1 LKVLVT
7 GGASGIGR
15 ATAELLVARDARVMV
30 VDLDSERV
38 ATTIAEL
45 SVPDRP
51 APIGSSCDVRNA
63 DDCERMAEE
72 AEEKLGMIDALVH
85 CAGILRPPG
94 GRPRP
99 LYELEDREYEAV
111 IGTNLKGTF
120 LVNRAVV
127 RKMLPRKCGQIVNL
141 SSTSGQKGRPL
152 DSLYSASKA
161 GVIGLSESLAE
172 EVRTFGIRVQVILP
186 DAVDTPLWKQNGPLP
201 VAPPG
206 SLPPERVAEVIA
218 MCLSLPPDAICG
230 RLVIEPFRNR
240 KTRGR
245 ASRGNVAAGREASS
259 ERGTDS
265 IHEAK
270 KTS

>member
-1 LKVLVT
+1 MRVIVT

-15 ATAELLVARDARVMV
+15 ATVELLVARYARVML
-30 VDLDSERV
+30 VDLSPERV
-38 ATTIAEL
+38 AATVTEL
-45 SVPDRP
+45 SAKDHP

-63 DDCERMAEE
+63 DDCDRMAEE
-72 AEEKLGMIDALVH
+72 ADRKLGAIDALVH

-99 LYELEDREYEAV
+99 LYELDEQEYEAV

-120 LVNRAVV
+120 LVNRAVL

-161 GVIGLSESLAE
+161 GVIGLSESIAE
-172 EVRTFGIRVQVILP
+172 EVRMFGIRVQVILP

-218 MCLSLPPDAICG
+218 MCLSLPPDTTCA
-230 RLVIEPFRNR
+230 RLVIEPFRKR
-240 KTRGR
+240 KTRNKT
-245 ASRGNVAAGREASS
+245 SRKSSAGGQGPSS
-259 ERGTDS
+259 ERETGS
-265 IHEAK
+265 IDKAED
-270 KTS
+270 TP